1 MRVSPELWWS
11 LYKLAVLG
19 AARHPVTINSSAFG
33 RAQGVSQQTASRR
46 LIELER
52 LGLVRREVTR
62 RGQEVV
68 LTEEGLRA
76 LREVYLELRGLFEE
90 EVATVTLVGEVFTG
104 LGEGAYYVSREGY
117 RRQFVAKLGFDPYPG
132 TLNVRLSDSRSL
144 ANREVL
150 DHFKGIEIEGF
161 IDEGRAYGPVKC
173 FRATING
180 KVEGALV
187 MARRSHYGKDVVE
200 FIAPVNLRRLLG
212 LRDGDRVR
220 AEVQIV

>member
-19 AARHPVTINSSAFG
+19 AARHPITINSSAFG

-76 LREVYLELRGLFEE
+76 LREVYLELRRLFEE

-161 IDEGRAYGPVKC
+161 SDEGRAYGPVKC

-212 LRDGDRVR
+212 LRDGDRVK
-220 AEVQIV
+220 AEVHIV